1 MIRKLGV
8 VIIVLLVAGVSLAFA
23 GGQNESA
30 KEKAVLDFWS
40 LADPEKLEDLVAE
53 FNTKYPN
60 IQIKLTTYG
69 DPAITEALNA
79 AAASGTGP
87 DLFRN
92 WGGELQ
98 YALVRAGFV
107 ADISNS
113 RQKYKWAD
121 RVIPSALG
129 LSTYNGKL
137 YGVPFSYN
145 CMTAFYR
152 KDIFDRFA
160 LKPPKTYNELLE
172 INKKLKAGG
181 VTPFATAG
189 KFGWHPA
196 IFMDALFEKYAGA
209 QLHDKLNRMEVSW
222 NSKAIIDSYAEV
234 KRWVD
239 NGWFNE
245 NFISLSPDEVF
256 MPIFKGDVAMIY
268 QGVWIEPAIVQAGL
282 DLNLFDTF
290 AFPFETGRLDCWID
304 QYAVGAKSKHPDQA
318 LQFIDYVLNLDIASR
333 YYTGVSSSLQGFKKD
348 PAKEPLAARS
358 REILNKAKGSFLPSD
373 TVLPFDVVHTI
384 FEVQDQVFAGA
395 MTAQQAAARIQQAVE
410 EAKSKR

>member
-1 MIRKLGV
+1 MRRLGV
-8 VIIVLLVAGVSLAFA
+8 VIILLLAAGVSLSFA
-23 GGQNESA
+23 GGQ
-30 KEKAVLDFWS
+30 KEAAEEKVSLDFWS

-53 FNTKYPN
+53 FNTKHPN
-60 IQIKLTTYG
+60 VQIKLTTYG

-107 ADISNS
+107 ADISSS
-113 RQKYKWAD
+113 RQKYKWAE
-121 RVIPSALG
+121 RVIPTALG

-145 CMTAFYR
+145 CMTVFYR

-209 QLHDKLNRMEVSW
+209 QLHDKLNLMEVSW

-234 KRWVD
+234 KRWID

-256 MPIFKGDVAMIY
+256 MPLFKGDVAMIY

-282 DLNLFDTF
+282 ALSLFDTF

-304 QYAVGAKSKHPDQA
+304 QYAVGAKTKHPEKA
-318 LQFIDYVLNLDIASR
+318 LQFIDYVLDLDIASR

-358 REILNKAKGSFLPSD
+358 REILNQAKGSFLPSD

-384 FEVQDQVFAGA
+384 FEVQDQVFSGA
-395 MTAQQAAARIQQAVE
+395 MTAQQAAARIQQSVE
-410 EAKSKR
+410 EAKGKR